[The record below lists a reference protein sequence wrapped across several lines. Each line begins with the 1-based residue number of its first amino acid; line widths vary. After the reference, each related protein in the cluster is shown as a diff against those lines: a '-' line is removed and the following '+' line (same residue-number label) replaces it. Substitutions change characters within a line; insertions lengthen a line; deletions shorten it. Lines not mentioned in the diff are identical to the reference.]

1 MLALKGILAEVDRIP
16 VLIFDEV
23 DAGIGGRTAERIG
36 TRLRTLGRRHQVLCI
51 THLPQIAAMAD
62 HHLKVDK
69 VSRKEGVCVKV
80 NELSWEQRV
89 EEIARM
95 LSGKVTEIS
104 LSHARE
110 LLESGHREKGG
121 HER

>member
-1 MLALKGILAEVDRIP
+1 LHHPPAPD
-16 VLIFDEV
+16 
-23 DAGIGGRTAERIG
+23 
-36 TRLRTLGRRHQVLCI
+36 
-51 THLPQIAAMAD
+51 AAMAD

-80 NELSWEQRV
+80 NELSWEERV

-104 LSHARE
+104 LTHARE
-110 LLESGHREKGG
+110 LLGVSITGKAPMKGRIIIDRERCKGCKYASSHALKG
-121 HER
+121 NCH